1 MCSGAL
7 LPDVMHDILEGALQY
22 EVKLLLQYCI
32 REMQYFKVS
41 DLNEAIEGLELG
53 YMETDRPT
61 PITSKTIYAQ
71 DSNSLKQKGM
81 CLL

>member
-7 LPDVMHDILEGALQY
+7 LPDVMHDVLEGVLQY

-32 REMQYFKVS
+32 REKRYFSVS
-41 DLNEAIEGLELG
+41 ELNEAIEGIELG
-53 YMETDRPT
+53 YMKTDRPA
-61 PITSKTIYAQ
+61 PITSKTLYAQ

-81 CLL
+81 